1 VAVFRLRTPL
11 SEGDV
16 RRLRAGDTLYLTG
29 TMVTARDAA
38 HRRALE
44 FIRAGRR
51 LPVDLEGLAIFH
63 CGPLVRR
70 EEGGWR
76 VLAAGPTTSARME
89 PFTAELIG
97 ALGVRVVIGKGGMG
111 AGTTEAMRR
120 FGAVYGTFTGG
131 AAVLAAGAVR
141 AVRGV
146 EWLDLGA
153 PEALWVLEVE
163 RFGPL
168 VVAIDSHGRNLHL
181 EVRERAEKSREAI
194 YRGWT

>member
-1 VAVFRLRTPL
+1 
-11 SEGDV
+11 
-16 RRLRAGDTLYLTG
+16 
-29 TMVTARDAA
+29 
-38 HRRALE
+38 
-44 FIRAGRR
+44 
-51 LPVDLEGLAIFH
+51 
-63 CGPLVRR
+63 
-70 EEGGWR
+70 
-76 VLAAGPTTSARME
+76 
-89 PFTAELIG
+89 
-97 ALGVRVVIGKGGMG
+97 VVIGKGGMG